1 VKTEYHT
8 MEEVTKLTTDYLIIG
23 AGAMGLGF
31 LEELILNSA
40 DLEAV
45 IVDKRDKPGG
55 HWNDA
60 YSFVRLHQPAGTYGL
75 NSRSLGA
82 GGPDLASKSQI
93 LSHFELGLRD
103 LLATGRVTFLSQC
116 EYQGQGRVVSLLQE
130 GLTYQVNYRRKL
142 VDATITETKVP
153 ANCKPNFI
161 VGEGENFVPVNG
173 RMS

>member
-1 VKTEYHT
+1 MKTEYHT

-130 GLTYQVNYRRKL
+130 GLTYQVHLSDSHTNHVLNTDSPGQLQEEARQGFHKNVERCRIFC
-142 VDATITETKVP
+142 VV
-153 ANCKPNFI
+153 
-161 VGEGENFVPVNG
+161 
-173 RMS
+173 